1 MRATTRIKHI
11 IIIIL
16 HDKDDIIGLMCQYTN
31 NIGVRQYRVH
41 DNNNKNNEA
50 KNENVQTIQHTTWDT
65 EARSCRLVIYLRFL
79 Q

>member
-1 MRATTRIKHI
+1 MRATTRIKHY

-31 NIGVRQYRVH
+31 NIGVRQYWLH

-50 KNENVQTIQHTTWDT
+50 KNENIKTIQHITWDT
-65 EARSCRLVIYLRFL
+65 EPRLCRLVIYLRFL